1 MSNSVRV
8 SATFS
13 FRGETHRPEMMLDL
27 DVFLAKKESLS
38 SIYPMLANANGINA
52 YSYEYEILE
61 MTPLHFD
68 QPTGLV
74 TDHVRDGQLDLEGFR
89 ATASQQSVLKRLEDI
104 AMSNMSIAGL
114 DDVPGLRKTL
124 LTIYALDRK

>member
-27 DVFLAKKESLS
+27 DVFLAKKGSLS
-38 SIYPMLANANGINA
+38 SIYPMLANANGIDA

-74 TDHVRDGQLDLEGFR
+74 ADHVRDGQLDLEGFR
-89 ATASQQSVLKRLEDI
+89 ATANQQSVLKRLEDI
-104 AMSNMSIAGL
+104 AMSNMSIGS
-114 DDVPGLRKTL
+114 VSSTS
-124 LTIYALDRK
+124 